1 MTGYNR
7 IWEVLIMNSEFRE
20 LRLNQIDRS
29 LEPFSGTQAVSR
41 PRRGWL
47 RSLREALGISMREV
61 ARKMRKTPQTVAS
74 FEKSEAAD
82 GRSET
87 ASWVG
92 WTQSE
97 RTTFGNSIDGCST
110 KPGSGQGPIERR
122 KRISV
127 FPSLTFTSDLRS
139 SWGMPR
145 IGWRTRHTTWTSAPS
160 AFTMSLWRFTRFRTG
175 TADMPA

>member
-7 IWEVLIMNSEFRE
+7 IWEILIMNSEFRE

-29 LEPFSGTQAVSR
+29 LQPFSGTQAVSR

-82 GRSET
+82 RITLQTLRHYAEAMDCELVYAIVPKSGSLKQLAEKCARQKAEKDVRAVEHNMALENQESGGIQDEIDRET
-87 ASWVG
+87 
-92 WTQSE
+92 
-97 RTTFGNSIDGCST
+97 
-110 KPGSGQGPIERR
+110 
-122 KRISV
+122 KRM
-127 FPSLTFTSDLRS
+127 LKKR
-139 SWGMPR
+139 
-145 IGWRTRHTTWTSAPS
+145 
-160 AFTMSLWRFTRFRTG
+160 
-175 TADMPA
+175 